1 MPLDS
6 MQGSLKER
14 GVRLTRQRQILLELI
29 DKTGEHLDAERL
41 FQMAKEQDPKLNRV
55 TVYRTLKMLKA
66 GGLVDELDLMHYGG
80 DQHYYETRLK
90 QEHAH
95 VICLR
100 CGKVEEFFGD
110 PLQKLRKQIETHFGF
125 EILLTRTEVGG
136 YCAHCQTLRARES
149 RRTAAASREGQTA
162 PARLHATRLTMEPTG
177 AVVAGPEPASL
188 VVTDPNGHRSRVP
201 VTPLPFSIGRQPENH
216 LVIRDSRVSRSH
228 ARIFA
233 EDGGYVIEDSGS
245 RHGTFLNGKRIQRE
259 ALHNSDRIEFGA
271 QDSYQLIFALDGAE
285 LKRIME
291 QVGASDKA
299 APVPGMGGNLAK
311 LRAILDLARTLQS
324 SFSIDDVL
332 VSVVDTAL
340 AITGA
345 ERGFLLLRNGD
356 GLQIRVARHRDGRH
370 LQETDLRVP
379 REVLRRAL
387 EHRRDLLSMNFDP
400 IGTAGTAGT
409 GESGP
414 QNSIVDLELRSVTC
428 VPLVR
433 IRTGQGEATS
443 VLSTGSETVG
453 VLYMDSR
460 LAAADLAGGNRE
472 LLQTLAIEAS
482 TVLENARLL
491 EEERAKQ
498 QMQEE
503 LNLAR
508 SIQQSLLPKALPLK
522 GWMQACGSSLACREV
537 GGDYF
542 DVTEVNPRCWSA
554 VVADVSGKGVSSAL
568 LASLLQGALITVTD
582 EPESLKP
589 RMERLNQFL
598 LRSHRRREVCHRVP
612 LPAPLLR
619 AFPVHQRGALSG
631 LLVRPSGRLSE
642 LDATG
647 MPVGLME
654 GAEFTLADGTLFS
667 GDKLVIYSDGVTESQ
682 SAQGEF
688 FGKKRL
694 HDLVVAHAAESCT
707 AIHDAIQDAVTAFAE
722 GALQSDDI
730 TVLVLEF
737 RG

>member
-1 MPLDS
+1 MES
-6 MQGSLKER
+6 
-14 GVRLTRQRQILLELI
+14 
-29 DKTGEHLDAERL
+29 TG
-41 FQMAKEQDPKLNRV
+41 
-55 TVYRTLKMLKA
+55 TV
-66 GGLVDELDLMHYGG
+66 V
-80 DQHYYETRLK
+80 
-90 QEHAH
+90 
-95 VICLR
+95 
-100 CGKVEEFFGD
+100 
-110 PLQKLRKQIETHFGF
+110 
-125 EILLTRTEVGG
+125 
-136 YCAHCQTLRARES
+136 S
-149 RRTAAASREGQTA
+149 
-162 PARLHATRLTMEPTG
+162 
-177 AVVAGPEPASL
+177 GPEPASL
-188 VVTDPNGHRSRVP
+188 IVTDPNGHRSRVP

-228 ARIFA
+228 ARILA
-233 EDGGYVIEDSGS
+233 ENGGYVIEDAGS

-259 ALHNSDRIEFGA
+259 PLHNSDRIEFGA
-271 QDSYQLIFALDGAE
+271 QDSFQLVFALDGAE
-285 LKRIME
+285 LKRIMD
-291 QVGASDKA
+291 QVGASERS

-345 ERGFLLLRNGD
+345 ERGFLLLRND
-356 GLQIRVARHRDGRH
+356 GGLETRVARHRDGRH
-370 LQETDLRVP
+370 LQQTDLRVP
-379 REVLRRAL
+379 REVIRRAL

-400 IGTAGTAGT
+400 IGTAGTAST
-409 GESGP
+409 ATGP
-414 QNSIVDLELRSVTC
+414 QSSIADLELRSVTC

-433 IRTGQGEATS
+433 IRTGQGEITS
-443 VLSTGSETVG
+443 MLSTGSETVG

-503 LNLAR
+503 LQLAR
-508 SIQQSLLPKALPLK
+508 TIQQSLLPKALPLQ
-522 GWMQACGSSLACREV
+522 GWLKACGSSLACREV

-568 LASLLQGALITVTD
+568 LASLLQGALITATD
-582 EPESLKP
+582 EPETLKP

-598 LRSHRRREVCHRVP
+598 YDRTGGEKYATVFHCLLHSYGQFQYINAAHC
-612 LPAPLLR
+612 PAVLL
-619 AFPVHQRGALSG
+619 
-631 LLVRPSGRLSE
+631 RPSGRLSA

-647 MPVGLME
+647 MPVGLMA
-654 GAEFTLADGTLFS
+654 GAEFTLADATLFN

-682 SAQGEF
+682 NTQGEF
-688 FGKKRL
+688 FGRKRL
-694 HDLVVAHAAESCT
+694 NELLVAHAAESCS
-707 AIHDAIQDAVTAFAE
+707 AIHDAIQEAVAAFSE
-722 GALQSDDI
+722 GALPSDDI

-737 RG
+737 GGTAG